1 MKTRRFLSLALSL
14 ALACSLSLPAAAA
27 EETAD
32 QALSRVTAKVKQTL
46 SIGGEYDE
54 FYGSSYQ
61 NVLSTVWSLN
71 WSAKDGSSLYVEA
84 EDDGTVLFCH
94 RGDPDY
100 AGGGYDPAF
109 PSLDRAQ
116 AEALVQAFLDKV
128 LRAGLESAR
137 FDEGG
142 SSGSQRSYYRF
153 TGTIL
158 LNGIPSPLRFSAG
171 VRASDGAVTDFSRDS
186 TGQTYLGGVPAAD
199 AAVSRD
205 EALSLLKS
213 TLSLRLE
220 YVRPEGEDTA
230 VLRYLPEAG
239 DSYYVDGGSGELVNL
254 SELFRA
260 LEKDGSFYN
269 TAAGGGAA
277 PTPAPTEAA
286 ADGGAALTAAEQAGI
301 EKLEGVLSR
310 EALDAKVRAY
320 AALGLEGYALTNTSY
335 AVDRETGAVTASLR
349 YVRQAEEGSWRRT
362 ATVDAKSGALL
373 ALSGSMPYDENRAA
387 ALTAGQAQS
396 KAEAFL
402 KALWGAQFAKTG
414 LYGQEADV
422 SRGRYT
428 FTFAQKA
435 NGYFFPENIITVGVD
450 VLDGSICALRRSFD
464 DGVKFD
470 AASGLVGEDAALDA
484 WLASFPAELAYVSVP
499 QALDP
504 DSGEAKP
511 LLDMGLSYFYALKP
525 GYALGENGCSGV
537 DAKTGACVA
546 QASYGEAAYTYDD
559 MEGHWAKKQVEA
571 LADYGAGFP
580 GGSFRPNEA
589 LTQADM
595 LTLLLS
601 AQGYTGQDADALYQE
616 AYYLGFLTPDRRQ
629 DGKQLTRAEAV
640 ALLLDALGYGKAAR
654 LEGIYTCGFAD
665 AASIPAQYRGYTAIA
680 QALGVVTGDSAGNFN
695 ANRTATRLE
704 AALMLYNYMSR

>member
-32 QALSRVTAKVKQTL
+32 QALSRVTAQVKQTL
-46 SIGGEYDE
+46 SIGGAYDE

-61 NVLSTVWSLN
+61 NALSTVWSLN

-84 EDDGTVLFCH
+84 EDDGTVISCY
-94 RGDPDY
+94 RSDPDY

-116 AEALVQAFLDKV
+116 ARALVQSFLDKV

-142 SSGSQRSYYRF
+142 SFNSQRSFYRF

-158 LNGIPSPLRFSAG
+158 LNGIPSPLRFSAS
-171 VRASDGAVTDFSRDS
+171 VRATDGAVTDFNRDS
-186 TGQTYLGGVPAAD
+186 IGQTYLGGVPAAG

-239 DSYYVDGGSGELVNL
+239 DSYYVDGESGELVNL
-254 SELFRA
+254 SELYRA
-260 LEKDGSFYN
+260 LEADGSFYN
-269 TAAGGGAA
+269 TAAGGAA

-310 EALDAKVRAY
+310 EALDSKVRAH

-335 AVDRETGAVTASLR
+335 AVDRETGEVTASLR

-414 LYGQEADV
+414 LYAQEENV

-435 NGYFFPENIITVGVD
+435 NGYFFPENSITVGVD
-450 VLDGSICALRRSFD
+450 VLDGSICALSRRFD
-464 DGVKFD
+464 DGVNFG

-511 LLDMGLSYFYALKP
+511 LLDMGLRYFYALKS
-525 GYALGENGCSGV
+525 GYALGDNGCTGV

-546 QASYGEAAYTYDD
+546 RPSYGGEAFTYDD
-559 MEGHWAKKQVEA
+559 MEGHWARRQVEA

-580 GGSFRPNEA
+580 GGSFRPGEA
-589 LTQADM
+589 LTQADL

-601 AQGYTGQDADALYQE
+601 AQGYTGQDADALYQR
-616 AYYLGFLTPDRRQ
+616 AYSLGFLTPDQRQ
-629 DGKQLTRAEAV
+629 DGKVLTRAEAA

-654 LEGIYTCGFAD
+654 LEGIYTCSFAD
-665 AASIPAQYRGYTAIA
+665 ADSIPAQYRGYAAIA
-680 QALGVVTGDSAGNFN
+680 QALGVVTGDSAGSFN
-695 ANRTATRLE
+695 ANRSATRLE
-704 AALMLYNYMSR
+704 GALMLYNYMSR

>member
-32 QALSRVTAKVKQTL
+32 QALSRVTAQVKQTL
-46 SIGGEYDE
+46 SIGGAYDE

-61 NVLSTVWSLN
+61 NALSTVWSLN

-84 EDDGTVLFCH
+84 EDDGTVISCY
-94 RGDPDY
+94 RSDPDY

-116 AEALVQAFLDKV
+116 AHALVQSFLDKV

-142 SSGSQRSYYRF
+142 SFNSQRSFYRF

-158 LNGIPSPLRFSAG
+158 LNGIPSPLRFSAS
-171 VRASDGAVTDFSRDS
+171 VRATDGAVTDFNRDS
-186 TGQTYLGGVPAAD
+186 IGQTYLGGVPAAG

-239 DSYYVDGGSGELVNL
+239 DSYYVDGESGELVNL
-254 SELFRA
+254 SELYRA
-260 LEKDGSFYN
+260 LEEDGSFYN
-269 TAAGGGAA
+269 TAAGGAA

-310 EALDAKVRAY
+310 EALDAKVRAH

-335 AVDRETGAVTASLR
+335 AVVRETGEVTASLR

-414 LYGQEADV
+414 LYAQEENV

-435 NGYFFPENIITVGVD
+435 NGYFFPENSITVGVD
-450 VLDGSICALRRSFD
+450 VLDGSICALSRRFD
-464 DGVKFD
+464 DGVKFG

-511 LLDMGLSYFYALKP
+511 LLDMGLRYFYALKP
-525 GYALGENGCSGV
+525 GYALGDNGCTGV
-537 DAKTGACVA
+537 DAKTGACLA
-546 QASYGEAAYTYDD
+546 RPSYGGEAFTYDD
-559 MEGHWAKKQVEA
+559 MEGHWARRQVEA

-580 GGSFRPNEA
+580 GGSFRPGEA
-589 LTQADM
+589 LTQADL

-601 AQGYTGQDADALYQE
+601 AQGYTGQDADALYQR
-616 AYYLGFLTPDRRQ
+616 AYNLGFLTPDQRQ

-665 AASIPAQYRGYTAIA
+665 AASIPAQYRGYAAIA
-680 QALGVVTGDSAGNFN
+680 QALGVAHGDNVGNFN

-704 AALMLYNYMSR
+704 GALMLYNYMSR

>member
-32 QALSRVTAKVKQTL
+32 QALSRVTAQVKQTL
-46 SIGGEYDE
+46 SIGGAYDA

-61 NVLSTVWSLN
+61 NALSTVWSLN

-84 EDDGTVLFCH
+84 EDDGTVISCY
-94 RGDPDY
+94 RSDPDY

-116 AEALVQAFLDKV
+116 AQALVQSFLDKV

-142 SSGSQRSYYRF
+142 SFNSQRSFYRF

-158 LNGIPSPLRFSAG
+158 LNGIPSPLRFSAS
-171 VRASDGAVTDFSRDS
+171 VRATDGAVTDFNRDS
-186 TGQTYLGGVPAAD
+186 IGQTYLGGVPAAG
-199 AAVSRD
+199 AALSRD

-239 DSYYVDGGSGELVNL
+239 DSYYVDGESGELVNL
-254 SELFRA
+254 SELYRA
-260 LEKDGSFYN
+260 LEEDGSFYN
-269 TAAGGGAA
+269 TAAGGAA
-277 PTPAPTEAA
+277 PTPALTEAA

-310 EALDAKVRAY
+310 EALDAKVRAH

-335 AVDRETGAVTASLR
+335 AVDRETGEVTASLR

-373 ALSGSMPYDENRAA
+373 ALSGSTPYDENRAA

-414 LYGQEADV
+414 LYAQEANV

-435 NGYFFPENIITVGVD
+435 NGYFFPENSITVGVD
-450 VLDGSICALRRSFD
+450 VLDGSICALSRRFD

-504 DSGEAKP
+504 DSGEARP
-511 LLDMGLSYFYALKP
+511 LLDMGLRYFYALKS
-525 GYALGENGCSGV
+525 GYALGDNGCTGV

-546 QASYGEAAYTYDD
+546 RPSYDGEAFTYDD
-559 MEGHWAKKQVEA
+559 MEGHWARRQVEA

-580 GGSFRPNEA
+580 GGSFRPDEA
-589 LTQADM
+589 LTQADL

-601 AQGYTGQDADALYQE
+601 AQGYTGQDADALYQR
-616 AYYLGFLTPDRRQ
+616 AYSLGFLTPDQRQ
-629 DGKQLTRAEAV
+629 DGKVLTRAEAA

-654 LEGIYTCGFAD
+654 LEGIYTCSFAD
-665 AASIPAQYRGYTAIA
+665 ADSIPAQYRGYAAIA
-680 QALGVVTGDSAGNFN
+680 QALGVVTGDSAGSFN

-704 AALMLYNYMSR
+704 GALMLYNYMSR

>member
-14 ALACSLSLPAAAA
+14 ALACSLSLPATAA

-32 QALSRVTAKVKQTL
+32 QALSRVTAQVKQTL
-46 SIGGEYDE
+46 SIGGAYDE

-61 NVLSTVWSLN
+61 NALSTVWSLN

-84 EDDGTVLFCH
+84 EDDGTVISCY
-94 RGDPDY
+94 RSDPDY

-116 AEALVQAFLDKV
+116 AQALVQSFLDKV

-142 SSGSQRSYYRF
+142 SFNSQRSFYRF

-158 LNGIPSPLRFSAG
+158 LNGIPSPLRFSAS
-171 VRASDGAVTDFSRDS
+171 VRATDGAVTDFNRDS
-186 TGQTYLGGVPAAD
+186 IGQTYLGGVPAAG
-199 AAVSRD
+199 AALSRD

-239 DSYYVDGGSGELVNL
+239 DSYYVDGESGELVNL
-254 SELFRA
+254 SELYRA
-260 LEKDGSFYN
+260 LEEDGSFYN
-269 TAAGGGAA
+269 TAAGGAA

-310 EALDAKVRAY
+310 EALDAKVRAH

-373 ALSGSMPYDENRAA
+373 ALSGSTPYDENRAA

-396 KAEAFL
+396 QAEAFL

-414 LYGQEADV
+414 LYAQEANV
-422 SRGRYT
+422 SRGRYA

-435 NGYFFPENIITVGVD
+435 NGYFFPENSITVGVD
-450 VLDGSICALRRSFD
+450 VLDGSICALSRRFD
-464 DGVKFD
+464 DGVKFG

-504 DSGEAKP
+504 DSGEARP
-511 LLDMGLSYFYALKP
+511 LLDMGLRYFYALKS
-525 GYALGENGCSGV
+525 GYALGDNGCSGV

-546 QASYGEAAYTYDD
+546 RPSYGGEAFTYDD
-559 MEGHWAKKQVEA
+559 MEGHWARRQVEA

-580 GGSFRPNEA
+580 GGSFRPGEA
-589 LTQADM
+589 LTQADL

-601 AQGYTGQDADALYQE
+601 AQGYTGQDADALYQR
-616 AYYLGFLTPDRRQ
+616 AYSLGFLTPDQRQ
-629 DGKQLTRAEAV
+629 DGKVLTRAEAA

-654 LEGIYTCGFAD
+654 LEGIYTCSFAD
-665 AASIPAQYRGYTAIA
+665 ADSIPAQYRGYAAIA
-680 QALGVVTGDSAGNFN
+680 QALGVVTGDSAGSFN
-695 ANRTATRLE
+695 ANRSATRLE
-704 AALMLYNYMSR
+704 GALMLYNYISR

>member
-32 QALSRVTAKVKQTL
+32 QALSRVTAQVKQTL
-46 SIGGEYDE
+46 SIGGAYDA

-61 NVLSTVWSLN
+61 NALSTVWSLN

-84 EDDGTVLFCH
+84 EDDGTVISCY
-94 RGDPDY
+94 RSDPDY

-116 AEALVQAFLDKV
+116 ARALVQSFLDKV

-142 SSGSQRSYYRF
+142 SFNSQRSFYRF

-158 LNGIPSPLRFSAG
+158 LNGIPSPLRFSAS
-171 VRASDGAVTDFSRDS
+171 VRATDGAVTDFNRDS
-186 TGQTYLGGVPAAD
+186 IGQTYLGGVPAAG
-199 AAVSRD
+199 AALSRD

-239 DSYYVDGGSGELVNL
+239 DSYYVDGESGELVNL
-254 SELFRA
+254 SELYRA
-260 LEKDGSFYN
+260 LEEDGSFYN
-269 TAAGGGAA
+269 TAAGGAA

-310 EALDAKVRAY
+310 EALDAKVRAH
-320 AALGLEGYALTNTSY
+320 AALGLEGYALTNISY
-335 AVDRETGAVTASLR
+335 AVDRETGEVTASLR

-414 LYGQEADV
+414 LYAQEENV
-422 SRGRYT
+422 SRGRYA

-435 NGYFFPENIITVGVD
+435 NGYFFPENSITVGVD
-450 VLDGSICALRRSFD
+450 VLDGSICALSRRFD

-504 DSGEAKP
+504 DSGEARP
-511 LLDMGLSYFYALKP
+511 LLDMGLRYFYALKS
-525 GYALGENGCSGV
+525 GYALGDNGCTGV

-546 QASYGEAAYTYDD
+546 RPSYGGEAFTYDD
-559 MEGHWAKKQVEA
+559 MEGHWARRQVEA
-571 LADYGAGFP
+571 LAAYGAGFP
-580 GGSFRPNEA
+580 GGSFRPDEA
-589 LTQADM
+589 LTQADL

-601 AQGYTGQDADALYQE
+601 AQGYTGQDADALYQR
-616 AYYLGFLTPDRRQ
+616 AYSLGFLTPDQRQ
-629 DGKQLTRAEAV
+629 DGKVLTRAEAA

-654 LEGIYTCGFAD
+654 LEGIYTCSFAD
-665 AASIPAQYRGYTAIA
+665 ADSIPAQYRGYAAIA

-704 AALMLYNYMSR
+704 GALMLYNYMSR

>member
-27 EETAD
+27 AETAD
-32 QALSRVTAKVKQTL
+32 QALSRVTAQVKQTL
-46 SIGGEYDE
+46 SIGGAYDE

-61 NVLSTVWSLN
+61 NALSTVWSLN

-84 EDDGTVLFCH
+84 EDDGTVISCY
-94 RGDPDY
+94 RSDPDY

-116 AEALVQAFLDKV
+116 ARALAQSFLDKV

-142 SSGSQRSYYRF
+142 SFNSQRSFYRF

-158 LNGIPSPLRFSAG
+158 LNGIPSPLRFSAS
-171 VRASDGAVTDFSRDS
+171 VRATDGAVTDFNRDS
-186 TGQTYLGGVPAAD
+186 IGQTYLGGVPAAG
-199 AAVSRD
+199 AALSRD

-239 DSYYVDGGSGELVNL
+239 DSYYVDGESGELVNL
-254 SELFRA
+254 SELYRA
-260 LEKDGSFYN
+260 LEEDGSFYN
-269 TAAGGGAA
+269 TAAGGAA

-310 EALDAKVRAY
+310 EALDAKVRAH

-335 AVDRETGAVTASLR
+335 AVDRETGEVTASLR

-402 KALWGAQFAKTG
+402 KALWGAQFAKSG
-414 LYGQEADV
+414 LYDQEANV

-435 NGYFFPENIITVGVD
+435 NGYFFPENSITVGVD
-450 VLDGSICALRRSFD
+450 VLDGSICALSRRFD
-464 DGVKFD
+464 DGVNFG

-504 DSGEAKP
+504 DSGEARP
-511 LLDMGLSYFYALKP
+511 LLDMGLRYFYALKS
-525 GYALGENGCSGV
+525 GYALGDNGCTGV

-546 QASYGEAAYTYDD
+546 RPSYGGEAFTYDD
-559 MEGHWAKKQVEA
+559 MEGHWAQKQVEA

-580 GGSFRPNEA
+580 GGSFRPGEA
-589 LTQADM
+589 LTQADL

-601 AQGYTGQDADALYQE
+601 AQGYTGQDADALYQR
-616 AYYLGFLTPDRRQ
+616 AYSLGFLTPDQRQ
-629 DGKQLTRAEAV
+629 DGKVLTRAEAA

-654 LEGIYTCGFAD
+654 LEGIYTCSFAD
-665 AASIPAQYRGYTAIA
+665 AVSIPAQYRGYAAIA
-680 QALGVVTGDSAGNFN
+680 QALGVVTGDSAGSFN

-704 AALMLYNYMSR
+704 GALMLYNYMSR

>member
-14 ALACSLSLPAAAA
+14 ALACSLSLPATAA

-32 QALSRVTAKVKQTL
+32 QALSRVTAQVKQTL
-46 SIGGEYDE
+46 SIGGAYDE

-61 NVLSTVWSLN
+61 NALSTVWSLN

-84 EDDGTVLFCH
+84 EDDGTVISCY
-94 RGDPDY
+94 RSDPDY

-116 AEALVQAFLDKV
+116 AQALVQSFLDKV

-142 SSGSQRSYYRF
+142 SFNSQRSFYRF

-158 LNGIPSPLRFSAG
+158 LNGIPSPLRFSAS
-171 VRASDGAVTDFSRDS
+171 VRATDGAVTDFNRDS
-186 TGQTYLGGVPAAD
+186 IGQTYLGGVPAAG
-199 AAVSRD
+199 AALSRD

-239 DSYYVDGGSGELVNL
+239 DSYYVDGESGELVNL
-254 SELFRA
+254 SELYRA
-260 LEKDGSFYN
+260 LEEDGSFYN
-269 TAAGGGAA
+269 TAAGGAA

-310 EALDAKVRAY
+310 EALDAKVRAH

-373 ALSGSMPYDENRAA
+373 ALSGSTPYDENRAA

-396 KAEAFL
+396 QAEAFL

-414 LYGQEADV
+414 LYAQEANV
-422 SRGRYT
+422 SRGRYA

-435 NGYFFPENIITVGVD
+435 NGYFFPENSITVGVD
-450 VLDGSICALRRSFD
+450 VLDGSICALSRRFD
-464 DGVKFD
+464 DGVKFG

-504 DSGEAKP
+504 DSGEARP
-511 LLDMGLSYFYALKP
+511 LLDMGLRYFYALKS
-525 GYALGENGCSGV
+525 GYALGDNGCSGV

-546 QASYGEAAYTYDD
+546 RPSYGGEAFTYDD
-559 MEGHWAKKQVEA
+559 MEGHWARRQVEA

-580 GGSFRPNEA
+580 GGSFRPGEA
-589 LTQADM
+589 LTQADL

-601 AQGYTGQDADALYQE
+601 AQGYTGQDADALYQR
-616 AYYLGFLTPDRRQ
+616 AYSLGFLTPDQRQ
-629 DGKQLTRAEAV
+629 DGKVLTRAEAA

-654 LEGIYTCGFAD
+654 LEGIYTCSFAD
-665 AASIPAQYRGYTAIA
+665 ADSIPAQYRGYAAIA
-680 QALGVVTGDSAGNFN
+680 QALGVVTGDSAGSFN
-695 ANRTATRLE
+695 ANRSATRLE
-704 AALMLYNYMSR
+704 GALMLYNYLSR